1 MLAPTLTTMPDISL
15 FVYLTPLLII
25 LAIYISHQ
33 KRIDRRGRERL
44 VEAKEAGLTEPASI
58 HPHFDLS
65 RCCGS
70 GACIKA
76 CPEKAISLVNGK
88 AMLTDPTHCIGHGAC
103 LAACPVEAIELVF
116 GTEKRG
122 MDIPFVQPTF
132 ETNVENIYIAGE
144 LGGMGLIRKA
154 AEQGKQAIDSI
165 RKKKTGNNE
174 YDVIIVGAG
183 PAGLSASLA
192 AKEHQLKFLTIE
204 QEESLGGAIYKY
216 PRNKVAMT
224 QPVMLPIVGRVE
236 MYDISKEELLGFW
249 MRILRD
255 QQLKVSFN
263 ERMET
268 VTKTA
273 TGFEVKTSKATYRTS
288 SILLAIG
295 RMGTP
300 RKLDV
305 AGEEQPKVVYRLT
318 DPEQY
323 SQQHVLV
330 VGGGDSALEAAI
342 SISEQPG
349 TTVTLSY
356 RSEAFGRVKPKNRD
370 RLQRAEAAKRLTVQL
385 KSSVK
390 EIRKHTVVL
399 ELSDK
404 ETVEIPNDAVI
415 ICAGGVLPTPFLK
428 EIGVMV
434 ETHYGKKAVVSSHSS
449 RLS

>member
-1 MLAPTLTTMPDISL
+1 MQNISL
-15 FVYLTPLLII
+15 LIYLTPLLII
-25 LAIYISHQ
+25 LAIYVRHKKHIN
-33 KRIDRRGRERL
+33 RRGKARL
-44 VEAKEAGLTEPASI
+44 REAKEAGLTEPASI
-58 HPHFDLS
+58 HPVINPG
-65 RCCGS
+65 RCFGS
-70 GACIKA
+70 GACVKA
-76 CPEKAISLVNGK
+76 CPEKALSIVNGK
-88 AMLTDPTHCIGHGAC
+88 AMLTDASHCIGHGAC
-103 LAACPVEAIELVF
+103 LTACPTDAIELVF

-122 MDIPFVQPTF
+122 MDIPFVNPSF
-132 ETNVENIYIAGE
+132 ETNVNNIYIAGE

-154 AEQGKQAIDSI
+154 AEQGKQAIESMLQ
-165 RKKKTGNNE
+165 KKNEGNE
-174 YDVIIVGAG
+174 YDVVIIGAG

-192 AKEHQLKFLTIE
+192 AKEHQLNSITIE

-224 QPVMLPIVGRVE
+224 QPVELPIVGRVE

-249 MRILRD
+249 QRILRD
-255 QQLKVSFN
+255 HKLKVNFN

-273 TGFEVKTSKATYRTS
+273 TGYTVKTSKATYQTANL
-288 SILLAIG
+288 LLAIG
-295 RMGTP
+295 RLGTP

-305 AGEEQPKVVYRLT
+305 TGEDQAKVVYRLT

-323 SQQHVLV
+323 CQKHVLV

-356 RSEAFGRVKPKNRD
+356 RSEAFGRVKPKNRE
-370 RLQRAEAAKRLTVQL
+370 RLQRAEASKRLTVQL

-390 EIRKHTVVL
+390 EIRLDTVKI
-399 ELSDK
+399 ELADK
-404 ETVEIPNDAVI
+404 KIVEILNEAVI
-415 ICAGGVLPTPFLK
+415 ICAGGVLPTPFLI

-434 ETHYGKKAVVSSHSS
+434 ETHYGKRVI
-449 RLS
+449 

>member
-1 MLAPTLTTMPDISL
+1 MPKLSL
-15 FVYLTPLLII
+15 LIYITPLLLI
-25 LAIYISHQ
+25 LSIYISR
-33 KRIDRRGRERL
+33 KKKINRRGRERL
-44 VEAKEAGLTEPASI
+44 INAKEAGLTEPASI
-58 HPHFDLS
+58 HPIVDPG
-65 RCCGS
+65 RCVGS
-70 GACIKA
+70 GACVKA
-76 CPEKAISLVNGK
+76 CPEKALSIVNGK
-88 AMLTDPTHCIGHGAC
+88 AMLTDASHCIGHGAC
-103 LAACPVEAIELVF
+103 LAACPVDAIELVF

-122 MDIPFVQPTF
+122 MDIPFVKPSF

-154 AEQGKQAIDSI
+154 AEQGKQAIDTI
-165 RKKKTGNNE
+165 LKKKNDGNE
-174 YDVIIVGAG
+174 FDVIIIGAG

-192 AKEHQLKFLTIE
+192 AKEHQLKCVTIE

-249 MRILRD
+249 LRILKD
-255 QQLKVSFN
+255 QQLKVNFN
-263 ERMET
+263 ERMEA

-273 TGFEVKTSKATYRTS
+273 KGYEVKTSKATYQTAN
-288 SILLAIG
+288 ILLAIG

-305 AGEEQPKVVYRLT
+305 DGEEQSKVVYRLT

-323 SQQHVLV
+323 RNMHVLV

-342 SISEQPG
+342 TISEQPG

-356 RSEAFGRVKPKNRD
+356 RSEAFGRVKPKNRE
-370 RLQRAEAAKRLTVQL
+370 RLQQAENSKDLTVLL
-385 KSSVK
+385 KSTVGKIDTKSV
-390 EIRKHTVVL
+390 II

-404 ETVEIPNDAVI
+404 KIIEIQNDAVI
-415 ICAGGVLPTPFLK
+415 ICAGGVLPTAFLK

-434 ETHYGKKAVVSSHSS
+434 ETHYGKTPVVSRYTS

>member
-1 MLAPTLTTMPDISL
+1 MPKLSL
-15 FVYLTPLLII
+15 LIYITPLLLI
-25 LAIYISHQ
+25 LAIYISR
-33 KRIDRRGRERL
+33 KKKINRRGRERL
-44 VEAKEAGLTEPASI
+44 SEAKEAGLNEPASI
-58 HPHFDLS
+58 HPIIDPG
-65 RCCGS
+65 RCVGS
-70 GACIKA
+70 GACVKA
-76 CPEKAISLVNGK
+76 CPEKALSIVSGK
-88 AMLTDPTHCIGHGAC
+88 AVLTDASHCIGHGAC
-103 LAACPVEAIELVF
+103 LVACPVDAIELVF

-122 MDIPFVQPTF
+122 MDIPFVKASF

-154 AEQGKQAIDSI
+154 AEQGKQAIDTMLQ
-165 RKKKTGNNE
+165 KKNEGNE
-174 YDVIIVGAG
+174 YDVVIIGAG

-192 AKEHQLKFLTIE
+192 AKEHHLKCVTIE

-249 MRILRD
+249 LRILKD
-255 QQLKVSFN
+255 QQLKVNFN

-273 TGFEVKTSKATYRTS
+273 TGYEVKTSKATYQTAN
-288 SILLAIG
+288 ILLAIG

-305 AGEEQPKVVYRLT
+305 DGEEQSKVVYRLT

-323 SQQHVLV
+323 RDMHVLV

-342 SISEQPG
+342 TISEQAG

-356 RSEAFGRVKPKNRD
+356 RSEAFGRVKPKNRE
-370 RLQRAEAAKRLTVQL
+370 RLQQAETKKRVTVYL
-385 KSSVK
+385 KSNVD
-390 EIRKHTVVL
+390 EIREKTVRI
-399 ELSDK
+399 ELADK
-404 ETVEIPNDAVI
+404 KMIELPNDAVI

-434 ETHYGKKAVVSSHSS
+434 ETHYGKTAVSHDSA